1 MVASLPR
8 KQGDTPVNVKTNAN
22 ASPSSLSS
30 KSNKSCRTSDS
41 LSDSSQSKTDLPRLP
56 FNEMRPSAN
65 GKSMT
70 TDQLRR
76 MDKQGRVRYG
86 LPQGAMANLTEMER
100 RICMQISDEEQRS
113 GMFTRIFPTKEAASY
128 MPLFENQRYNNI
140 FAMAYVCSGA
150 RGTSLFSIVNSA
162 PQYLSIL

>member
-1 MVASLPR
+1 
-8 KQGDTPVNVKTNAN
+8 
-22 ASPSSLSS
+22 
-30 KSNKSCRTSDS
+30 
-41 LSDSSQSKTDLPRLP
+41 
-56 FNEMRPSAN
+56 
-65 GKSMT
+65 
-70 TDQLRR
+70 
-76 MDKQGRVRYG
+76 
-86 LPQGAMANLTEMER
+86 
-100 RICMQISDEEQRS
+100 MQISDEEQRS